1 MNVVTK
7 IGKRVANTKIVRR
20 AAEKVSSYPLVLTV
34 EVNRLDGILA
44 VNVPPP
50 PTDTIWYVACSWM
63 RMESCTSLVL
73 SLVTMINFIWGTQSA
88 CRILPSP
95 QKHPLNRELTNLA

>member
-63 RMESCTSLVL
+63 CMDSCTSLVH
-73 SLVTMINFIWGTQSA
+73 SLVTMINFLWSTQSA
-88 CRILPSP
+88 GMILPSP
-95 QKHPLNRELTNLA
+95 

>member
-50 PTDTIWYVACSWM
+50 PTDTIWCVACSWM
-63 RMESCTSLVL
+63 CVDSCTSLIH
-73 SLVTMINFIWGTQSA
+73 SLITMIKLHLEHSKCLHGSA
-88 CRILPSP
+88 VST
-95 QKHPLNRELTNLA
+95 ETSTE

>member
-7 IGKRVANTKIVRR
+7 IGKRVANTKIYRR

-34 EVNRLDGILA
+34 EVKRLDGILA

-50 PTDTIWYVACSWM
+50 PTDTIWCVVARVWCVVGGGFVHKP
-63 RMESCTSLVL
+63 SLYIQTTPPPPRL
-73 SLVTMINFIWGTQSA
+73 
-88 CRILPSP
+88 
-95 QKHPLNRELTNLA
+95 